1 MTRIAFK
8 ISRVVYYLDDPAN
21 REEYFVDAWSSFVR
35 KNPTYMTHTLVDV
48 NEMMSDIISILH
60 LSLNMPDMPSAE
72 MIGSPKS
79 WSDASL
85 SPCKRSKAR

>member
-1 MTRIAFK
+1 M
-8 ISRVVYYLDDPAN
+8 DDAGI

-60 LSLNMPDMPSAE
+60 LSLNMPDMPKSDLA
-72 MIGSPKS
+72 GSPKS
-79 WSDASL
+79 SNDSCM
-85 SPCKRSKAR
+85 SPRKRSKAR